1 MQIKAVIVGA
11 LGVIGRYI
19 VEKFIE
25 EPDWTVVGLSRR
37 KATNS
42 QRYRHIAVDLLDPED
57 TKRKLAELTD
67 VTHVFYAA
75 FQAAPGSAANF
86 ASNAG
91 PNREM
96 LVNSVTAIDRAADT
110 IYQVTE
116 STHFASA
123 ALWAA
128 TDQRCGN
135 EAFNITNGDYFRWR
149 NLWPKIAAVFEM
161 AVAEPQT
168 ICLTQHMADK
178 AALWEEMTARYKLMV
193 GTRFA
198 RKAQRQTEFS

>member
-1 MQIKAVIVGA
+1 MLNKAVIVGA

-75 FQAAPGSAANF
+75 FQAAPGSAAN
-86 ASNAG
+86 
-91 PNREM
+91 
-96 LVNSVTAIDRAADT
+96 LVATLPFTRLRRQHDFRFPLAA
-110 IYQVTE
+110 
-116 STHFASA
+116 
-123 ALWAA
+123 
-128 TDQRCGN
+128 
-135 EAFNITNGDYFRWR
+135 FR
-149 NLWPKIAAVFEM
+149 NWP
-161 AVAEPQT
+161 
-168 ICLTQHMADK
+168 
-178 AALWEEMTARYKLMV
+178 TARISK
-193 GTRFA
+193 GA
-198 RKAQRQTEFS
+198 RYQDLRWFPESLLSLADCQS